1 MAARSSR
8 SERCGVSPRDG
19 RRGTARPLVQTAMH
33 AGKLQSECLSAGYN
47 GAGEGGREEML
58 KNAVSLEPLRIPS
71 LSLSRSVC
79 QCLSPVVTEAR

>member
-47 GAGEGGREEML
+47 GAGEGGREGGDAEECCVTG
-58 KNAVSLEPLRIPS
+58 AAADPLS
-71 LSLSRSVC
+71 LSLSLCVSVS
-79 QCLSPVVTEAR
+79 LARRD